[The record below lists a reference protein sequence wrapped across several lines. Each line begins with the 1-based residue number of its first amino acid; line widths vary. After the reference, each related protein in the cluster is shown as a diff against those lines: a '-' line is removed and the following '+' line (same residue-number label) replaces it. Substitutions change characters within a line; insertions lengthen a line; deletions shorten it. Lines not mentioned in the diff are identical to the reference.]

1 MRVLV
6 VDDEKDLC
14 EILQYNLEAE
24 GYEVVTALS
33 ADEALHKEIASFDLL
48 LLDVMMEGMSGFELA
63 KMLRARQDT
72 SHIPI
77 IFITA
82 LDGED
87 DAVRGLNLGADD
99 YIVKPLSLREL
110 KARVKAVLR
119 RTVREDNKAD
129 EALVGFETLLLDRRT
144 KSATL
149 DGTKLQL
156 TKLEFELLSLFLEHQ
171 GMLFD
176 RDSLLRQCWPE
187 GTVVSDRT
195 VDVNIAR
202 LRKKIGRYG
211 NFIKARQGYGYTF
224 DGK

>member
-6 VDDEKDLC
+6 VDDERDLC

-119 RTVREDNKAD
+119 RTVREGNRAD
-129 EALVGFETLLLDRRT
+129 GTLVGFETLLLDLRT

-171 GMLFD
+171 GMLYD

>member
-1 MRVLV
+1 MRILV
-6 VDDEKDLC
+6 VDDERDLC
-14 EILQYNLEAE
+14 EIVQYNLQEE
-24 GYEVVTALS
+24 GYEVDYALS
-33 ADEALHKEIASFDLL
+33 AEDALKKGISSYDIL

-63 KMLRARQDT
+63 RMLRARQDT

-82 LDGED
+82 LDGEED
-87 DAVRGLNLGADD
+87 TVRGLNLGADD
-99 YIVKPLSLREL
+99 YMAKPLSLREL
-110 KARVKAVLR
+110 RARVKAVLR
-119 RTVREDNKAD
+119 RSAREGNKAD
-129 EALVGFETLLLDRRT
+129 GEVVRYETLVLEPRSKT
-144 KSATL
+144 ATL
-149 DGTKLQL
+149 DGAKLQL

-176 RDSLLRQCWPE
+176 RDSLLRQCWPS

-202 LRKKIGRYG
+202 LRKKLGRYG

-224 DGK
+224 DGE

>member
-129 EALVGFETLLLDRRT
+129 EALVGFETLILDRRT

-149 DGTKLQL
+149 DGERLQL